1 MTQSLGATNI
11 RRVPSNTTDPNPAN
25 GPGFEPKGTESNK
38 AKPNKE
44 LEPEHRFGIGE
55 WYGKSFAHMPGDERR
70 QFAALQHIPKEQ
82 RPKQACP
89 FLSRPGK
96 SADCHKE
103 GGICSLRSYE
113 RSRLTGEVKI
123 DSRRSTLITICP
135 SRFEQNGT
143 IHRWVNDVVLP
154 NDNAISIG
162 ETPFLR
168 RAPKATDTKESTRK
182 AGRIDNILVVP
193 ATDPLRWCPIEK
205 QAVYFSGKRMMLDFQ
220 VIATAVGD
228 AIPFPVLRRR
238 PDYRSSSA
246 KRLLPQLETKVTAL
260 SKWGKKT
267 AVVVDEDFFR
277 EFTPMEE
284 EQHIT
289 NSEIIWFVVRYE
301 LQTDRF
307 TLIKGFT
314 RMATLK
320 NAIQAVVAAQPIPQP
335 EFEQTLK
342 TKLQARLNAAAILPS
357 SQAPEKKS

>member
-1 MTQSLGATNI
+1 M
-11 RRVPSNTTDPNPAN
+11 PSNTTDPNPAKR
-25 GPGFEPKGTESNK
+25 PGLEPKGTESNK
-38 AKPNKE
+38 GKRSK
-44 LEPEHRFGIGE
+44 EPESEYRFGIGE
-55 WYGKSFAHMPGDERR
+55 WYGESFAHMAGDQRR
-70 QFAALQHIPKEQ
+70 KYATLQQAPRDQ
-82 RPKQACP
+82 RPKQPCP

-96 SADCHKE
+96 SVDCHKE
-103 GGICSLRSYE
+103 GGVCSLRSYE
-113 RSRLTGEVKI
+113 RSRLTGDVKV
-123 DSRRSTLITICP
+123 DSRRSTLITVCP
-135 SRFEQNGT
+135 SRFEQDGT
-143 IHRWVNDVVLP
+143 IYRWVNDVVLP
-154 NDNAISIG
+154 NDVAISIG

-168 RAPKATDTKESTRK
+168 RAPRTTDAKESTRK

-205 QAVYFSGKRMMLDFQ
+205 QAVYFSGRRMMLDFQ
-220 VIATAVGD
+220 AMANTGGEP
-228 AIPFPVLRRR
+228 IPFPILRRR

-267 AVVVDEDFFR
+267 AVIVDEDFFR
-277 EFTPMEE
+277 EFSAMEE

-301 LQTDRF
+301 LQKDSF
-307 TLIKGFT
+307 ILEKGFT

-342 TKLQARLNAAAILPS
+342 TKLQARLSAAANLS
-357 SQAPEKKS
+357 ASQAPEKKN